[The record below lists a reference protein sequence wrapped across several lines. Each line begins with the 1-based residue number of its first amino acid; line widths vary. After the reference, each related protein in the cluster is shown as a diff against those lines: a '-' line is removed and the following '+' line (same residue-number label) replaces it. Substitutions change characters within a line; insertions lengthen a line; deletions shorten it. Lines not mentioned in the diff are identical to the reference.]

1 MSDSQVKI
9 SNIALSLL
17 GEPLLTSLA
26 EETKAAR
33 LVDLRYDDVRDAVLR
48 AHPWNCATKRAV
60 LTSLAT
66 APTYGFTTAYS
77 LPSDFLRLVETDKR
91 TNNFRIEGRTILVDY
106 SPVNIKYIY
115 RVTDVSEMDDL
126 LRQTIAARLAAEM
139 ALPLT
144 ADAERMTALWQ
155 QYQNKLSEARFVDAV
170 EAPTDGFLTN
180 EWIDSRVQ
188 DSDPF
193 RKITAV

>member
-1 MSDSQVKI
+1 MSDSQIKI

-17 GEPLLTSLA
+17 GEPLITSLA

-66 APTYGFTTAYS
+66 APVYGFANAYQ
-77 LPSDFLRLVETDKR
+77 LPSDFLRLIETDRR

-106 SPVNIKYIY
+106 SPVNIKYVY
-115 RVTDVSEMDDL
+115 RVTDVAEMDDL
-126 LRQTIAARLAAEM
+126 LRQCIAARLGAEM

-144 ADAERMTALWQ
+144 RSSDRMSQLWQ
-155 QYQNKLSEARFVDAV
+155 QYQNKLSEARFVDAI
-170 EAPTDGFLTN
+170 EAPTDGFQSN
-180 EWIDSRVQ
+180 EWIDARV
-188 DSDPF
+188 SDPEEPF
-193 RKITAV
+193 RGIS